1 MMTVQNAHLREA
13 QSGGTAGDAR
23 ADLASRVARAVEI
36 AAVHA
41 AAVDTEARFPA
52 AAIEAVREGGLLG
65 LMVPQDLGGEGL
77 SLSDVADV
85 CYQLGQA
92 CAATAMIFAM
102 HHSAAACVIRH
113 ADSSVWHK
121 DLLQRIADEQ
131 LLLASSTTEGQNGG
145 NVRTSAA
152 PIEASGDSI
161 TLERAATVISYG
173 AEADVIATTARRADD
188 APGSDQV
195 LVTFVKSDY
204 TLEPLSGWNA
214 LGMRGTASAG
224 FTLKA
229 HGESAQILPEP
240 YERIHAL
247 TMQPVSHL
255 LWASVWAGIAASAVG
270 RAQGFI
276 RKAARQSGGILPPG
290 AAHYTKA
297 SSTLQMLRALIASNL
312 ARFEALADDPKALGT
327 LDFQTAITL
336 TKVDASELAVA
347 TVLSAMRATGLAG
360 YRNDGDFTLGR
371 HLRDI
376 LSAPIMINNDR
387 ILANVSTAALMSS
400 LPSSLRGES

>member
-1 MMTVQNAHLREA
+1 M
-13 QSGGTAGDAR
+13 
-23 ADLASRVARAVEI
+23 
-36 AAVHA
+36 
-41 AAVDTEARFPA
+41 
-52 AAIEAVREGGLLG
+52 REGRLLG
-65 LMVPQDLGGEGL
+65 LLVPQNLGGDGL
-77 SLSDVADV
+77 PLGDVADV
-85 CYQLGQA
+85 CYRLGQA

-113 ADSSVWHK
+113 AGASAWHE
-121 DLLQRIADEQ
+121 DLLRRIVDAQ

-145 NVRTSAA
+145 NVRASAA
-152 PIEASGDSI
+152 AVAESGDSI
-161 TLERAATVISYG
+161 TLNRAATVISYG
-173 AEADVIATTARRADD
+173 AEADVIVTTARRADD
-188 APGSDQV
+188 AASSDQV
-195 LVTFVKSDY
+195 LVTFTKSDY

-229 HGESAQILPEP
+229 RGDHLQILPEP

-270 RAQGFI
+270 RTQAFI
-276 RKAARQSGGILPPG
+276 RKAARQSGGALPPG

-297 SSTLQMLRALIASNL
+297 RSTLQMLRALITSSL
-312 ARFEALADDPKALGT
+312 TRFEAVADDPKALGSI
-327 LDFQTAITL
+327 DFQTAITL

-347 TVLSAMRATGLAG
+347 TVLSAMRAAGLAG

-387 ILANVSTAALMSS
+387 ILANVSAAALMNS
-400 LPSSLRGES
+400 LPSSLRGDA

>member
-1 MMTVQNAHLREA
+1 MTVQNAHLREA
-13 QSGGTAGDAR
+13 QKGEDRKGFA
-23 ADLASRVARAVEI
+23 ADLAARVARVTEI
-36 AAVHA
+36 ASAHA
-41 AAVDTEARFPA
+41 ADVDAEARFPA
-52 AAIEAVREGGLLG
+52 AAIEAMREGRLLG
-65 LMVPQDLGGEGL
+65 VMVPRAFGGDGL
-77 SLSDVADV
+77 SLSDVADI

-113 ADSSVWHK
+113 TNGSSWHK
-121 DLLQRIADEQ
+121 DLLRRIVDAQ
-131 LLLASSTTEGQNGG
+131 WLLASSTTEGQNGG
-145 NVRTSAA
+145 NVRASAA
-152 PIEASGDSI
+152 PIETTGDAI
-161 TLERAATVISYG
+161 ALNRAATVISYG
-173 AEADVIATTARRADD
+173 AEADVIVTTARRADD
-188 APGSDQV
+188 ALASDQV
-195 LVTFVKSDY
+195 LVTFAKNDY

-229 HGESAQILPEP
+229 RGERAQILPEA
-240 YERIHAL
+240 YEKIHAL
-247 TMQPVSHL
+247 TMQPISHL
-255 LWASVWAGIAASAVG
+255 LWASVWAGIAASAVS
-270 RAQGFI
+270 RAQAFI
-276 RKAARQSGGILPPG
+276 RKASRQSGGTLPPG

-297 SSTLQMLRALIASNL
+297 RSTLQMLRALVSSNL
-312 ARFEALADDPKALGT
+312 ARFEAVADDPKALGA

-347 TVLSAMRATGLAG
+347 TVLSAMRAAGLAG

>member
-1 MMTVQNAHLREA
+1 MTVQNAHLREA
-13 QSGGTAGDAR
+13 QGGGASRDAR
-23 ADLASRVARAVEI
+23 GDLASRVVRVAEI
-36 AAVHA
+36 AATHA
-41 AAVDTEARFPA
+41 TAVDAEARFPA
-52 AAIEAVREGGLLG
+52 AALDAMRGGGLLS
-65 LMVPQDLGGEGL
+65 LMVPQELGGDGL
-77 SLSDVADV
+77 PLSDVADA
-85 CYQLGQA
+85 CYGLGQA

-113 ADSSVWHK
+113 AGSSAWHK
-121 DLLQRIADEQ
+121 DFLRRIANAQ
-131 LLLASSTTEGQNGG
+131 LLLASSTTEGQSGG

-152 PIEASGDSI
+152 PIEANGDSI
-161 TLERAATVISYG
+161 TLNRAATVISYG
-173 AEADVIATTARRADD
+173 AEADVIVTTARRAED

-204 TLEPLSGWNA
+204 TLEPLSGWDA

-229 HGESAQILPEP
+229 HGDRAQIVPEP

-276 RKAARQSGGILPPG
+276 RKAARQSGGVLPPG

-297 SSTLQMLRALIASNL
+297 RSTLQMLRALISSNL
-312 ARFEALADDPKALGT
+312 ARFEAVADDPKALGT

-360 YRNDGDFTLGR
+360 YRNDGEFTLGR

>member
-1 MMTVQNAHLREA
+1 MTVQNVHLREA
-13 QSGGTAGDAR
+13 QGEETATNAR
-23 ADLASRVARAVEI
+23 ADLASRGARVVEVA
-36 AAVHA
+36 AAHA
-41 AAVDTEARFPA
+41 ASVDVEARFPT
-52 AAIEAVREGGLLG
+52 AAIEAMREGGLLS

-77 SLSDVADV
+77 PLSAIADV
-85 CYQLGQA
+85 CYTLGQA
-92 CAATAMIFAM
+92 CSATAMIFAM

-113 ADSSVWHK
+113 AGASAWHR
-121 DLLQRIADEQ
+121 DFLRQIANAQ

-145 NVRTSAA
+145 NVRASAA
-152 PIEASGDSI
+152 AIEGSGDSI
-161 TLERAATVISYG
+161 TLDRAATVISYG
-173 AEADVIATTARRADD
+173 AEADAIVTTARRADD
-188 APGSDQV
+188 APSSDQI
-195 LVTFVKSDY
+195 LVTFVKGDY
-204 TLEPLSGWNA
+204 TLERLSGWNA

-229 HGESAQILPEP
+229 RGDRAQILPEP
-240 YERIHAL
+240 YERVHAQ

-270 RAQGFI
+270 RAQAFI
-276 RKAARQSGGILPPG
+276 RKAARQSGGALPPG

-297 SSTLQMLRALIASNL
+297 RSTLQMLCALITSSL
-312 ARFEALADDPKALGT
+312 TRFEAVADDPKALGA

-347 TVLSAMRATGLAG
+347 TVLSAMRVAGLAG
-360 YRNDGDFTLGR
+360 YRNDGDYTLGR

-387 ILANVSTAALMSS
+387 ILANVSTAALMGSV
-400 LPSSLRGES
+400 PSSLRGES